1 MEICS
6 YLGFNGQCEEA
17 FKSYEKILGGK
28 IQGLMTYGGSPMAS
42 HFPPEMHSRVI
53 HVRMVVGTQVLMG
66 GDAPPQHY
74 QAPQGLNVSIT
85 TKDPADTERIF
96 NELSAGGKITMPLQ
110 KTFWSV
116 LFGMTVDRFGTP
128 WIVNCAQAA

>member
-1 MEICS
+1 MEICP

-28 IQGLMTYGGSPMAS
+28 IQGLMTYGASPMAS

-53 HVRMVVGTQVLMG
+53 HVRLVVGNQVLMG
-66 GDAPPQHY
+66 GDAPSQHY

-85 TKDPADTERIF
+85 TKDPAETERIF

-128 WIVNCAQAA
+128 WIINCAQES